1 MTTNGTVSVR
11 MFNVGFGDSFLVT
24 VRRLGVVWRMLVDCG
39 VHNQGRARP
48 IREVVKAIV
57 EACTD
62 EPGDTPRIDVV
73 VATHRHADH
82 VSGFEVEDWDEV
94 EVGEVWVPYVEDP
107 ADPDGIRI
115 RTAHELAANLLD
127 ELVERRTENMAAGGW
142 PPKLSAA
149 RALAA
154 NSLSNQDS
162 MDRLLGLNGQG
173 FAKPHTVRFVPSAD
187 PAENL
192 VAGPPGI
199 SLHVLGPSR
208 DPELLKRMNPP
219 ANAGWLQLAADA
231 DAYLEI
237 DELFPPIYLVDE
249 DVLPPGLEHARKS
262 LQLNTL
268 TNDAGLLQAAA
279 ILDHAVNN
287 TSVFFVLDVAG
298 TRLLFPGDAQQGAWE
313 HVLGNDDNQALLAD
327 CVFYKIAHHGSHNA
341 TPRAFVESVW
351 QDGNYAMLPWGL
363 VKRWADTIP
372 KKELLEA
379 LHEHAH
385 TVVRIDEPQ
394 EVPGQVSF
402 DGDLWSEITFQTQ

>member
-1 MTTNGTVSVR
+1 MTANGTVSVR
-11 MFNVGFGDSFLVT
+11 MFNVGFGDAFLVT

-48 IREVVKAIV
+48 IRDVVEAIV

-62 EPGDTPRIDVV
+62 EPGSTPRIDVV

-82 VSGFEVEDWDEV
+82 ISGFALDEWKDV
-94 EVGEVWVPYVEDP
+94 EVGEVWVPFVEDP
-107 ADPDGIRI
+107 DDPDGIRI
-115 RTAHELAANLLD
+115 RTAHATAAALLD
-127 ELVERRTENMAAGGW
+127 ELVERRTENLAAGGW

-173 FAKPHTVRFVPSAD
+173 FAKAHTVRYLPST
-187 PAENL
+187 
-192 VAGPPGI
+192 
-199 SLHVLGPSR
+199 
-208 DPELLKRMNPP
+208 
-219 ANAGWLQLAADA
+219 
-231 DAYLEI
+231 AYLEI
-237 DELFPPIYLVDE
+237 DELFPPIFLADE
-249 DVLPPGLEHARKS
+249 ASLPPGLEQARHS
-262 LQLNTL
+262 LQLHKL

-287 TSVFFVLDVAG
+287 TSVFLMLDVKG

-313 HVLGNDDNQALLAD
+313 HVLDDDDNRDLLTD

-351 QDGNYAMLPWGL
+351 RDGNYAMLPWGL

-372 KKELLEA
+372 KKELLAA

-385 TVVRIDEPQ
+385 TVVRIDEQQ
-394 EVPGQVSF
+394 EVPGVVTF
-402 DGDLWSEITFQTQ
+402 DGDLWSEITFETQ

>member
-1 MTTNGTVSVR
+1 MTANGTVSVR
-11 MFNVGFGDSFLVT
+11 MFNVGFGDAFLVT

-48 IREVVKAIV
+48 IRDVVEAIV

-62 EPGDTPRIDVV
+62 EPGSTPRIDVV

-82 VSGFEVEDWDEV
+82 ISGFALDEWKDV
-94 EVGEVWVPYVEDP
+94 EVGEVWVPFVEDP
-107 ADPDGIRI
+107 DDPDGIRI
-115 RTAHELAANLLD
+115 RTAHATAAALLD
-127 ELVERRTENMAAGGW
+127 ELVERRTENLAAGGW

-173 FAKPHTVRFVPSAD
+173 FAKAHTVRYLPSTD
-187 PAENL
+187 PAANV

-199 SLHVLGPSR
+199 SVHVLGPSR
-208 DPELLKRMNPP
+208 DPEQLKRMDPP

-237 DELFPPIYLVDE
+237 DELFPPIFLADE
-249 DVLPPGLEHARKS
+249 ASLPPGLEQARHS
-262 LQLNTL
+262 LQLHKL

-287 TSVFFVLDVAG
+287 TSVFLVLDVEG

-313 HVLGNDDNQALLAD
+313 HVLDDDDNRDLLTD

-351 QDGNYAMLPWGL
+351 RDGNYAMLPWGL

-372 KKELLEA
+372 KKELLAA

-385 TVVRIDEPQ
+385 TVVRIDEQQ
-394 EVPGQVSF
+394 EVPGVVTF
-402 DGDLWSEITFQTQ
+402 DGDLWSEITFETQ